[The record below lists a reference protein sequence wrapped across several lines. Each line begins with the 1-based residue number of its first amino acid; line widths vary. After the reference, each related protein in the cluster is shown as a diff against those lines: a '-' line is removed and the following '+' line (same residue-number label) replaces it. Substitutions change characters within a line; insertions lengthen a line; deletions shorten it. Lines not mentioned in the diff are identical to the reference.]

1 MGLRHEV
8 HYKIGL
14 VDNMTGQ
21 DGPAEGRA
29 SGAAMK
35 KLLPVRRVS
44 DKELDIVPGKI

>member
-1 MGLRHEV
+1 MRHEI
-8 HYKIGL
+8 HCKIG
-14 VDNMTGQ
+14 VTDRMTGK
-21 DGPAEGRA
+21 DGPAEGRV